1 VAELAF
7 LHFGPRKAVRALCV
21 TTDRRRLPSQST
33 WYPSSNL
40 KGSPLEEIVQRYAW
54 RNWTEQG
61 YKSVKGEL
69 GWADFQVRGD
79 TAIRR
84 HWLLVCAAFS
94 FCWWQA
100 AREGHLAGPR
110 PVRTGSKPARAGR
123 AAVGEKYPPA
133 AALPFLAEGAASGA
147 RLAGAFPLARTLLEG
162 LGTGAT

>member
-1 VAELAF
+1 MLFRSEGERVAVAEAELAF

-21 TTDRRRLPSQST
+21 TTDRRRLPAQTT
-33 WYPSSNL
+33 WYLTSNL
-40 KGSPLEEIVQRYAW
+40 KGSSLEEITQLYAW

-69 GWADFQVRGD
+69 GWADFKVRGD

-100 AREGHLAGPR
+100 AREGHLAGPQL
-110 PVRTGSKPARAGR
+110 VLIGR
-123 AAVGEKYPPA
+123 ASCRERV
-133 AALPFLAEGAASGA
+133 
-147 RLAGAFPLARTLLEG
+147 
-162 LGTGAT
+162 